1 MLEYCVAGWRDYNE
15 VEYKLAIFTTILII
29 IQMLSALI
37 LIGLVMSQ
45 TTKSEGLT
53 GTIGG
58 KMTSSFRGK
67 PGLEDKLADLT
78 KWSAIGFMVTS
89 ALVYFFKSKTGI

>member
-1 MLEYCVAGWRDYNE
+1 MQILTWF
-15 VEYKLAIFTTILII
+15 LFT
-29 IQMLSALI
+29 IQFLSALV

-58 KMTSSFRGK
+58 KMSSSFRGK
-67 PGLEDKLADLT
+67 PGLDDKLADIT
-78 KWSAIGFMVTS
+78 KWSAILFFVAS
-89 ALVYFFKSKTGI
+89 LLVYWLTSKMGAA